1 MVYGGILSVQHAGFD
16 GFSASMKSKVAKLLM
31 DQSKK
36 LSKGSD
42 GLALLEY
49 TVLWPNAEVEL
60 RSSMAGMFN
69 TELSNI
75 LSNIQKLHASCP
87 ANSTRRAA
95 ILSLVSREYGYRE
108 LVDKVFGISK
118 KTYYASRQRAS
129 QDTYN
134 LDGYQRHMPP
144 SRVRTSPEVVELVNR
159 YLFDNSVESAR
170 ILGICNEM
178 EGDIVRNLNHTK
190 RHIYTMLTNDHPNLK
205 LGLSTFY
212 SLCPK
217 TFTKAKKRTDVCKI
231 CVAGDRAKKAY
242 ESAATTQN
250 INPVLAS
257 QLDKAIS
264 KLKEHKNLYKRQ
276 RGYHD
281 ALKTSL
287 GNDSCIIISDFKENF
302 KIGGGPVESNDVFY
316 NRTQI
321 SDLCFCLITKS
332 NGIIKRRYYNYMS
345 EHLAHDSKYAS
356 DCLIDLMSKDE
367 LSGYTNVY
375 LWSDAGPH
383 FRSGEYFYGVF
394 KTLHEMFITKKFY
407 LNYFLERHGKSDV
420 DGHFGVLSNW
430 FIDVEKI
437 RPIDT
442 IKDLIDAFRGK
453 FNELALSRQV
463 DTIDI
468 GYHFLIY
475 PGQNRETPKKTIKVK
490 NLKKY
495 LSFYLDTSI
504 NKLKA
509 CPLSTLRSEDY
520 TSVSSTLTSSLD
532 IRINRLAPVRTNM
545 RSADYSIMGRN
556 TRSVHSFRME

>member
-1 MVYGGILSVQHAGFD
+1 
-16 GFSASMKSKVAKLLM
+16 
-31 DQSKK
+31 
-36 LSKGSD
+36 
-42 GLALLEY
+42 
-49 TVLWPNAEVEL
+49 
-60 RSSMAGMFN
+60 
-69 TELSNI
+69 
-75 LSNIQKLHASCP
+75 
-87 ANSTRRAA
+87 
-95 ILSLVSREYGYRE
+95 
-108 LVDKVFGISK
+108 
-118 KTYYASRQRAS
+118 
-129 QDTYN
+129 
-134 LDGYQRHMPP
+134 
-144 SRVRTSPEVVELVNR
+144 
-159 YLFDNSVESAR
+159 
-170 ILGICNEM
+170 
-178 EGDIVRNLNHTK
+178 
-190 RHIYTMLTNDHPNLK
+190 
-205 LGLSTFY
+205 
-212 SLCPK
+212 
-217 TFTKAKKRTDVCKI
+217 
-231 CVAGDRAKKAY
+231 
-242 ESAATTQN
+242 
-250 INPVLAS
+250 
-257 QLDKAIS
+257 
-264 KLKEHKNLYKRQ
+264 
-276 RGYHD
+276 
-281 ALKTSL
+281 
-287 GNDSCIIISDFKENF
+287 
-302 KIGGGPVESNDVFY
+302 
-316 NRTQI
+316 
-321 SDLCFCLITKS
+321 
-332 NGIIKRRYYNYMS
+332 MS

-383 FRSGEYFYGVF
+383 FRPGEYLYGVF

-453 FNELALSRQV
+453 VNELALSRQV
-463 DTIDI
+463 DPIDI

-490 NLKKY
+490 ILKKY

-556 TRSVHSFRME
+556 TRSVHSFRMEWFRNTPGMNEN